1 MKKQALPIVLILI
14 VMFIVG
20 CATYKMGDK
29 TFHSSSEALK
39 EEADILSGALDSVT
53 STEDP
58 VHGIALVLLPSDMEI
73 RKNYIRFLGNPYQVG
88 EEQIKFVITGQNN
101 FFQFLAD
108 SIRKRGIFDSVSVAY
123 QNGNP
128 ASFPIGNNDYVA
140 FVDVDGWFLKTRNN
154 PKPMLIFQSFDQ
166 YFDKN
171 KPLTKASLIPP
182 TLAFLDSLC
191 QRAKGLRSK

>member
-20 CATYKMGDK
+20 CATYKVGDK

-39 EEADILSGALDSVT
+39 EQADILSGALDKIT

-58 VHGIALVLLPSDMEI
+58 AHGIVLVLLPADMEI
-73 RKNYIRFLGNPYQVG
+73 RKNYIRFTGYPSQIN
-88 EEQIKFVITGQNN
+88 EEQMKFVITAQKNYY
-101 FFQFLAD
+101 QFLAD
-108 SIRKRGIFDSVSVAY
+108 AIRKRGIFDSVSVAY

-128 ASFPIGNNDYVA
+128 SIFPIGNNDYIA
-140 FVDVDGWFLKTRNN
+140 FVDVDGWFLKARNN
-154 PKPMLIFQSFDQ
+154 PKPLLIFQSFDK
-166 YFDKN
+166 DKP
-171 KPLTKASLIPP
+171 KTKASLVPP

-191 QRAKGLRSK
+191 QQAKALRSQ